1 MCRISFVLLTPGYM
15 FQSSA
20 DEDGCGFVR
29 WVDLAPIHPHQEYI
43 EYLQNRIFNLEM
55 NISSG
60 NNEEEEDENKGPSP
74 PKYPCTI
81 PYCNCPCHNNNGPP
95 VPPAPPAPP
104 ATGGYYGDGSTQF
117 AKWENYQ
124 E

>member
-1 MCRISFVLLTPGYM
+1 MSHLVRITYPRLHVS
-15 FQSSA
+15 

-43 EYLQNRIFNLEM
+43 EYLQNHIFDLEM

-81 PYCNCPCHNNNGPP
+81 PYCNCLCHNNN
-95 VPPAPPAPP
+95 PPAPPAPP
-104 ATGGYYGDGSTQF
+104 ATRAYYGDGSTQF
-117 AKWENYQ
+117 ANWEQ
-124 E
+124 D